1 MWLNIPEGSLMNNIK
16 SSINQ
21 KNKKRLVFLD
31 AAKGIAILFVV
42 AGHLIKM
49 KPSIIDHGS
58 ELANLI
64 YAFHMPVF
72 FVISGMGLYLSLGTV
87 QITLQNLIERCKKY
101 TKRLLLCYFVWSLIS
116 YFLSSINHKLNT
128 EEWFWSIITFR
139 GRAPI
144 WFLGALFWGEI
155 VFLLFNY
162 FVKNKKTG
170 LIIALIFS
178 AIMTVLC
185 SNLMQSISDIKNVPV
200 KYIAISLS
208 RFFPV
213 FFFLCIGFVIMKI
226 LQENSFSDILYLI
239 TGFAMALLM
248 LLVQIVSDN
257 QVNLHLFKLGNPFI
271 FILNGTLGSL
281 AIVLICKALSSR
293 ISFKL
298 LSKIGNNSLGIM
310 LIHYTPFPTMA
321 QSWSL
326 CTYFS
331 FLPGAFIYILA
342 VIIATAIS
350 YLATILINRKLLI

>member
-155 VFLLFNY
+155 VFLLFHY

>member
-1 MWLNIPEGSLMNNIK
+1 M
-16 SSINQ
+16 
-21 KNKKRLVFLD
+21 
-31 AAKGIAILFVV
+31 
-42 AGHLIKM
+42 
-49 KPSIIDHGS
+49 
-58 ELANLI
+58 
-64 YAFHMPVF
+64 
-72 FVISGMGLYLSLGTV
+72 
-87 QITLQNLIERCKKY
+87 
-101 TKRLLLCYFVWSLIS
+101 LLCYFVWSLIS

-155 VFLLFNY
+155 VFLLFHY